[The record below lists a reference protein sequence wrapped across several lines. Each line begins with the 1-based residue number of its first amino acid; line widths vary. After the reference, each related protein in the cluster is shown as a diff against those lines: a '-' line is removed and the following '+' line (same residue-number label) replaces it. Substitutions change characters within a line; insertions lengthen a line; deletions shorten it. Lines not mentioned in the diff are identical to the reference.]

1 MISLCISHT
10 IFFPHAN
17 SDIGLTVAVLDCW
30 YWLCFEWFQ
39 TESLTVSFIIM
50 MLLPT
55 SQLITLVLWQQAEDR
70 CVSVMTYN
78 LLRFNNVLIG
88 KAECTYILLY
98 ISLSFYRF
106 LTQINKSKA
115 FSLGG
120 LVIHCLTSQGVDLDS
135 LTVDL
140 VLSSPLIISDVQAV
154 DTRYYYCMGE
164 LTRSGVLCWP

>member
-1 MISLCISHT
+1 
-10 IFFPHAN
+10 
-17 SDIGLTVAVLDCW
+17 
-30 YWLCFEWFQ
+30 
-39 TESLTVSFIIM
+39 
-50 MLLPT
+50 
-55 SQLITLVLWQQAEDR
+55 
-70 CVSVMTYN
+70 MTYN

-106 LTQINKSKA
+106 LTQMNKSKA

-164 LTRSGVLCWP
+164 LTRSGVLC